1 MVLKVLVF
9 RVLAKLL
16 MIKLTKPRRRQR
28 AEKCGGLAIRDT
40 DTQSA
45 AGPGDQTATCAL
57 CRNNQSASKRLVNV
71 FVDALDCSSHHP
83 VLQPGPGV
91 LPERDA
97 LQPGQTLGQD
107 QPRPGA
113 APAAAGGG
121 GRQGRDQDG
130 VAAGRHDHRQVR
142 FR

>member
-1 MVLKVLVF
+1 MFVVLH
-9 RVLAKLL
+9 
-16 MIKLTKPRRRQR
+16 
-28 AEKCGGLAIRDT
+28 
-40 DTQSA
+40 S
-45 AGPGDQTATCAL
+45 
-57 CRNNQSASKRLVNV
+57 
-71 FVDALDCSSHHP
+71 P
-83 VLQPGPGV
+83 VYLQPGPGV